1 MIKKLHIYII
11 KEFCGS
17 FLFGLT
23 VFSMLLLLD
32 QVFQLVDLFLSKG
45 VALWLVIKLFIFIL
59 PNILT
64 LAVPMAV
71 LFGVLI
77 AYGRLSEDNEITAM
91 KATGSDYKTLSL
103 PVILFVAFISV
114 FLIFFNHFWSP
125 SMHGNFRS
133 LFEEIIMKRPL
144 VRFDEKSIIK
154 LGEYQIYANKVDS
167 LDNSMYGVNIYRFEK
182 EDNGA
187 AGYDEKKESGAFS
200 GNQGT
205 WRIAASSACVKVY
218 PAGVQMK
225 LFNGY
230 WQRANPSDI
239 KNMIH
244 LTFKSY
250 TFFIPLADAKKANN
264 TTMQQLSSA
273 EILRTIQQYK
283 QQKLPYAVYAIEFWL
298 RWILAIAPIAFVL
311 AAVPVGIMA
320 GKGGKAIGFG
330 MSLGVIFVYYMLLVI
345 AMNLS
350 EKNYA
355 DPKFIMWLPNLTVS
369 AAGAALFFKM
379 VKK

>member
-1 MIKKLHIYII
+1 
-11 KEFCGS
+11 
-17 FLFGLT
+17 
-23 VFSMLLLLD
+23 
-32 QVFQLVDLFLSKG
+32 
-45 VALWLVIKLFIFIL
+45 
-59 PNILT
+59 
-64 LAVPMAV
+64 
-71 LFGVLI
+71 
-77 AYGRLSEDNEITAM
+77 
-91 KATGSDYKTLSL
+91 
-103 PVILFVAFISV
+103 
-114 FLIFFNHFWSP
+114 
-125 SMHGNFRS
+125 
-133 LFEEIIMKRPL
+133 
-144 VRFDEKSIIK
+144 
-154 LGEYQIYANKVDS
+154 
-167 LDNSMYGVNIYRFEK
+167 
-182 EDNGA
+182 
-187 AGYDEKKESGAFS
+187 
-200 GNQGT
+200 
-205 WRIAASSACVKVY
+205 
-218 PAGVQMK
+218 
-225 LFNGY
+225 
-230 WQRANPSDI
+230 
-239 KNMIH
+239 MIH

>member
-1 MIKKLHIYII
+1 MIKKLHLYII

-17 FLFGLT
+17 FVFGLA
-23 VFSMLLLLD
+23 VFSMILLLD

-45 VALWLVIKLFIFIL
+45 VALWIVIKLFIFIL

-64 LAVPMAV
+64 LAIPMAV

-91 KATGSDYKTLSL
+91 KATGTDYKTLSV
-103 PVILFVAFISV
+103 PVIIFVALISV

-125 SMHGNFRS
+125 AMHGNFRS

-144 VRFDEKSIIK
+144 VRFDEKSIVK
-154 LGEYQIYANKVDS
+154 LGEYQIYANKVNS
-167 LDNSMYGVNIYRFEK
+167 LDNTMSGVNIYRFEDDK
-182 EDNGA
+182 KNQFGQIK
-187 AGYDEKKESGAFS
+187 EKKKDEH
-200 GNQGT
+200 NQGT
-205 WRIAASSACVKVY
+205 WRIAASSAAVKVY
-218 PAGVQMK
+218 SNGVQMK
-225 LFNGY
+225 LYNGY
-230 WQRANPSDI
+230 WQKASPSEI

-244 LTFKSY
+244 MTFKTY
-250 TFFIPLADAKKANN
+250 TFFIPLADARKANN

-273 EILRTIQQYK
+273 EILKTIKQYK
-283 QQKLPYAVYAIEFWL
+283 EQNLPYTVYNIEFWM
-298 RWILAIAPIAFVL
+298 RWILALAPLAFSLV
-311 AAVPVGIMA
+311 AVPIGIMA

-330 MSLGVIFVYYMLLVI
+330 MSLGVIFVYYMLLVA

-350 EKNYA
+350 ERNYA
-355 DPKFIMWLPNLTVS
+355 DPKFIMWLPNAVIS
-369 AAGAALFFKM
+369 AAGVFLFIKM